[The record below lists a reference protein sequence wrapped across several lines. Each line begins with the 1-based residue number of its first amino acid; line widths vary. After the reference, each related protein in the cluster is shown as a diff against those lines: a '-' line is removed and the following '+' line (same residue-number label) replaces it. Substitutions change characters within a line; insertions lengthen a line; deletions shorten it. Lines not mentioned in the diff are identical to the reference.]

1 LREISETADRA
12 EAAAFATL
20 DAWLAALAQPDDHER
35 ALWARV
41 IVSISKAMLTR
52 RSPGHV
58 YDAMMVLGGN
68 GIEERFCA
76 LPRLWRDAAIL
87 ETWEG
92 PYTLLLMQALGDLVK
107 FGVKG
112 RERAFLEAGL
122 GDHLD
127 VDDARELSEIL
138 NDPDQEE
145 NVLRWG
151 VLAPRLFGR
160 FEERALEALRAG
172 E

>member
-1 LREISETADRA
+1 
-12 EAAAFATL
+12 
-20 DAWLAALAQPDDHER
+20 
-35 ALWARV
+35 
-41 IVSISKAMLTR
+41 
-52 RSPGHV
+52 
-58 YDAMMVLGGN
+58 MMVLGGN
-68 GIEERFCA
+68 GIEERFSA

-112 RERAFLEAGL
+112 RERSFLELGL
-122 GDHLD
+122 GDQLD
-127 VDDARELSEIL
+127 PDDARELSDIL
-138 NDPDQEE
+138 NDPDREE

-151 VLAPRLFGR
+151 ALAPRLFDQ
-160 FEERALEALRAG
+160 FEVRALQNLRAG

>member
-1 LREISETADRA
+1 
-12 EAAAFATL
+12 
-20 DAWLAALAQPDDHER
+20 
-35 ALWARV
+35 
-41 IVSISKAMLTR
+41 M
-52 RSPGHV
+52 
-58 YDAMMVLGGN
+58 
-68 GIEERFCA
+68 
-76 LPRLWRDAAIL
+76 
-87 ETWEG
+87 
-92 PYTLLLMQALGDLVK
+92 GDLVK

-112 RERAFLEAGL
+112 RERAFLEPGL

-160 FEERALEALRAG
+160 FEERALEVLRAG